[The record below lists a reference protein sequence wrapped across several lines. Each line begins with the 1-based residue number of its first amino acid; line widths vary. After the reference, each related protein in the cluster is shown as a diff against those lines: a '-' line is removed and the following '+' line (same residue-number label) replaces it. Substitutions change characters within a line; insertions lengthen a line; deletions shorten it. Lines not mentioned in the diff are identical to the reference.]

1 MDLEI
6 YDKTNNGVSDK
17 DTSLVQDVLEYA
29 GKYLDL
35 KENTEMSVTF
45 VNNDKIKD
53 INKEYRG
60 VDRATD
66 VISFAI
72 EDGDDDFPLIMDDE
86 MANEIPENIGDIFV
100 SIDKVAEQ
108 AEFLNHSYERE
119 LGFLVVHGFLHLNG
133 YDHMEPEDEAVM
145 FPLQRKIMD
154 SYGLK
159 R

>member
-6 YDKTNNGVSDK
+6 YDETKSGADPK
-17 DTSLVQDVLEYA
+17 DVQLIKNVLEYA
-29 GKYLDL
+29 GKYLKLRDD
-35 KENTEMSVTF
+35 TEMSVTL
-45 VNNDKIKD
+45 VNNDRIRE
-53 INKEYRG
+53 INREYRG

-72 EDGDDDFPLIMDDE
+72 EDGDDDIKMPPE
-86 MANEIPENIGDIFV
+86 MAAEIPENLGDIFV
-100 SIDKVAEQ
+100 SVDKVAEQ
-108 AEFLNHSYERE
+108 ADFLEHSYDRE

-133 YDHMEPEDEAVM
+133 YDHMKPEDEQVM

>member
-6 YDKTNNGVSDK
+6 YDKTKDGVDQK
-17 DTSLVQDVLEYA
+17 NIDLVEDVLQFA
-29 GKYLDL
+29 SKALDL
-35 KENTEMSVTF
+35 KDNTEMSVTF
-45 VNNDKIKD
+45 VNNDEIKE
-53 INKEYRG
+53 INSKYRG

-86 MANEIPENIGDIFV
+86 MAAEIPENIGDIFV

-108 AEFLNHSYERE
+108 AEFLDHSYERE

-133 YDHMEPEDEAVM
+133 YDHMKQEDEDVM

-154 SYGLK
+154 DYGLK